1 MKRGFWPRLIRNNI
15 VAKEVKKLL
24 GLIVRFIV
32 SAIVLMLVSFLLPGF
47 ATLGFGAALVAAVVI
62 ALLGFIVESIFG
74 KKISPH
80 NRGVVGFIVAA
91 VVIYLAQFL
100 VPGMSVTIIGAALA
114 ALVIGIIDVF
124 VPTELR

>member
-1 MKRGFWPRLIRNNI
+1 M
-15 VAKEVKKLL
+15 L

-47 ATLGFGAALVAAVVI
+47 ATLGFGTALVAAIVI
-62 ALLGFIVESIFG
+62 ALLGFIAESVLG

-80 NRGVVGFIVAA
+80 NRGIVGFIVAA
-91 VVIYLAQFL
+91 VVIYVSQFL
-100 VPGMSVTIIGAALA
+100 VPGMNVTAVGAALA
-114 ALVIGIIDVF
+114 ALVIGIIDIF